1 MYVGPFFITCTIV
14 GAYIVLAPPKK
25 MDLSGG
31 MPRPRFEIF
40 NKKTEKPV
48 SERYGLNPWT
58 FISAFFAYEV
68 AMHACMIYL
77 WPGYD
82 VGGLFAA
89 AIATLIG
96 YGIASYLLNSAVESF
111 KDGPMKLEAIRRY
124 NELVDLD
131 VTPDD
136 AIKGAARA
144 MGLPVD
150 QVRLW
155 VAQNKNRLRIS

>member
-1 MYVGPFFITCTIV
+1 
-14 GAYIVLAPPKK
+14 
-25 MDLSGG
+25 
-31 MPRPRFEIF
+31 MPRPRNEIF
-40 NKKTEKPV
+40 KKKVEKPV
-48 SERYGLNPWT
+48 SENYGLNPWT
-58 FISAFFAYEV
+58 FVSAFIFYQL
-68 AMHACMIYL
+68 AMHAAMIYL

-82 VGGLFAA
+82 VGGLYAGMVSMLLGYSVAA
-89 AIATLIG
+89 FLVAR
-96 YGIASYLLNSAVESF
+96 AVETF

-131 VTPDD
+131 VNPED

-155 VAQNKNRLRIS
+155 VSQNKNRLRIS